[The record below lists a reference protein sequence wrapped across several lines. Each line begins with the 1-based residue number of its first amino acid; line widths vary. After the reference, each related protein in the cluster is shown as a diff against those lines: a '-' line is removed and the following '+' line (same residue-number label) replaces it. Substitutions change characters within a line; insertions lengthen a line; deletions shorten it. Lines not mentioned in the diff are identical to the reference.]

1 MRFAWVVKVD
11 DKELRLHFV
20 GIEVLQEMIVG
31 YLREVGELVVVDV
44 HRKSLLHLLLDVI
57 VYNRIGLTRTRRAE
71 YHRRTERIDDVD
83 PALVPLFTIVEAC
96 GEIHRILVLHQASL
110 LHKTLIF

>member
-20 GIEVLQEMIVG
+20 GIEVRQEMIVG
-31 YLREVGELVVVDV
+31 YLREVGELVVADV
-44 HRKSLLHLLLDVI
+44 HRKSLLNLLLDV
-57 VYNRIGLTRTRRAE
+57 VVHNRIRLTRTRWAE
-71 YHRRTERIDDVD
+71 YHRRTEGIDDVD
-83 PALVPLFTIVEAC
+83 PSLVPPLAIVEAC
-96 GEIHRILVLHQASL
+96 GKIHRILVLHQTSL